1 MGGRNGCQH
10 YIRNRGLRPGSVRQA
25 IDAHLPIGPTA
36 KTMLDVL
43 MTETASHVGT
53 EELRGSGL
61 PDANRFVVKLA
72 LGTLTERYSR
82 TLILSLS

>member
-1 MGGRNGCQH
+1 MAAST
-10 YIRNRGLRPGSVRQA
+10 ISATEDFVRAQFAKA

-43 MTETASHVGT
+43 MTETASHVGA

-61 PDANRFVVKLA
+61 P
-72 LGTLTERYSR
+72 E
-82 TLILSLS
+82 LIGSW